1 MTPNDTI
8 SIALVLSIVSIVCTV
23 ITTWGG
29 SKKRQKEEIE
39 AEISRRADLKEEF
52 VKVNFKLDEFC
63 RRLDEAMKRFDKT
76 DQRLEDHER
85 RISDLEKELNHER
98 N

>member
-1 MTPNDTI
+1 M
-8 SIALVLSIVSIVCTV
+8 
-23 ITTWGG
+23 
-29 SKKRQKEEIE
+29 E

>member
-39 AEISRRADLKEEF
+39 AEIARRADLKEEF

-63 RRLDEAMKRFDKT
+63 RRLDEIVKRYDKT
-76 DQRLEDHER
+76 DEKLADHET
-85 RISDLEKELNHER
+85 RITELERKTS
-98 N
+98 

>member
-1 MTPNDTI
+1 MTPNDTV
-8 SIALVLSIVSIVCTV
+8 SIALLLSVASLVCTV
-23 ITTWGG
+23 ITTIGG
-29 SKKRQKEEIE
+29 SRKRQKEIVE
-39 AEISRRADLKEEF
+39 AEIERRAEIKEEF

>member
-1 MTPNDTI
+1 MTANDTV
-8 SIALVLSIVSIVCTV
+8 SIALILSIVSIVCTV

-39 AEISRRADLKEEF
+39 AEIARRADLKEEF

-63 RRLDEAMKRFDKT
+63 RRLDDIVKRYDKT
-76 DQRLEDHER
+76 DEKLADHET
-85 RISDLEKELNHER
+85 RISDLER
-98 N
+98 RVQ

>member
-1 MTPNDTI
+1 MTPNDTV
-8 SIALVLSIVSIVCTV
+8 SIALLLSVASLVCTL
-23 ITTWGG
+23 ISTYGG
-29 SKKRQKEEIE
+29 SRKRQKEEME

-76 DQRLEDHER
+76 DQRLEDHEK
-85 RISDLEKELNHER
+85 RISALEKKDA
-98 N
+98 

>member
-8 SIALVLSIVSIVCTV
+8 SIALLLSVASLVCTL
-23 ITTWGG
+23 ISTYGG
-29 SKKRQKEEIE
+29 QSKRKKEEVE
-39 AEISRRADLKEEF
+39 AEITRRADLKEEF

>member
-1 MTPNDTI
+1 MAPNDTI

-29 SKKRQKEEIE
+29 SKKRQKEEVE
-39 AEISRRADLKEEF
+39 AEITRRADLKEEF

>member
-1 MTPNDTI
+1 MTPNDTV
-8 SIALVLSIVSIVCTV
+8 SIALLLSVASLVCTL
-23 ITTWGG
+23 ISTYGG
-29 SKKRQKEEIE
+29 SRKRQKEEME

-76 DQRLEDHER
+76 DQRIEDHEK
-85 RISDLEKELNHER
+85 RISDLEKGVRHER

>member
-1 MTPNDTI
+1 MTPNDTV
-8 SIALVLSIVSIVCTV
+8 SIALVLSVASLVCTL
-23 ITTWGG
+23 ISTYGG
-29 SKKRQKEEIE
+29 SRKRQKEEME

-76 DQRLEDHER
+76 DQRLEDHEK
-85 RISDLEKELNHER
+85 RISALEKKDA
-98 N
+98 